1 MRDYREV
8 ARRVLERRD
17 HYVKEQKTRRKRT
30 AAAAGCLSLAVVV
43 GIMAWAGPGPQPEGV
58 LLDAPLQSVQDFA
71 LDQEP
76 GTQTG
81 TEGPD
86 QSSAAP
92 APGNPADAEKPAVAE
107 KPAGRETPKAP
118 VSRPAPKQEA
128 ENQTQPSARKEGRVS
143 AGKPVSLAEPGGAVQ
158 VRAIGFG
165 DAFLP
170 GGDAAAGPA
179 VPDAPVQEN
188 PIGLGEGQIFY
199 TDVWGGSYLD
209 QDGNMVVLLTQ
220 DTPENREAV
229 FQRNPA
235 FLEEQVRFQT
245 ADYTLE
251 YLTQVQEDISAAM
264 AAGDLPFVTVSVLRE
279 AENRIQVT
287 VTSQEEED
295 LARVRAFDPQG
306 GAIQLV
312 TPDEKEDD
320 LCALPLVP
328 LEGAEQSAETE

>member
-17 HYVKEQKTRRKRT
+17 HYVKEQKTRQKRT
-30 AAAAGCLSLAVVV
+30 AAAAGCVSLAVVV
-43 GIMAWAGPGPQPEGV
+43 GIMAWAGPGPQQEGA
-58 LLDAPLQSVQDFA
+58 LLDAPLLVQDFA
-71 LDQEP
+71 LDQER
-76 GTQTG
+76 GTQTEAG
-81 TEGPD
+81 IPD
-86 QSSAAP
+86 QSSP
-92 APGNPADAEKPAVAE
+92 APGKPADAERAADAEKPAV
-107 KPAGRETPKAP
+107 RETPKAP
-118 VSRPAPKQEA
+118 ASRPAPKKEA
-128 ENQTQPSARKEGRVS
+128 GKQPQTKPSVQREARVS
-143 AGKPVSLAEPGGAVQ
+143 AGAPVALGAPQ
-158 VRAIGFG
+158 VCAAGLG
-165 DAFLP
+165 EDLLTGS
-170 GGDAAAGPA
+170 GGDVAASP
-179 VPDAPVQEN
+179 VTPDAPVQEN

-235 FLEEQVRFQT
+235 FLEDQVRFQT

-264 AAGDLPFVTVSVLRE
+264 VAGELPFVAVSALRE
-279 AENRIQVT
+279 AENRVQVT

-306 GAIQLV
+306 GAIQVV
-312 TPDEKEDD
+312 TPDEIED
-320 LCALPLVP
+320 LCALPLAP
-328 LEGAEQSAETE
+328 ATEQTAETE

>member
-1 MRDYREV
+1 M
-8 ARRVLERRD
+8 
-17 HYVKEQKTRRKRT
+17 
-30 AAAAGCLSLAVVV
+30 
-43 GIMAWAGPGPQPEGV
+43 
-58 LLDAPLQSVQDFA
+58 
-71 LDQEP
+71 
-76 GTQTG
+76 
-81 TEGPD
+81 
-86 QSSAAP
+86 
-92 APGNPADAEKPAVAE
+92 
-107 KPAGRETPKAP
+107 
-118 VSRPAPKQEA
+118 
-128 ENQTQPSARKEGRVS
+128 S

-158 VRAIGFG
+158 VRAIGFEEAVPPGSVG
-165 DAFLP
+165 DN
-170 GGDAAAGPA
+170 AASPA
-179 VPDAPVQEN
+179 APDAPVQEN

-264 AAGDLPFVTVSVLRE
+264 AAGDLPFVTVSALRE

-287 VTSQEEED
+287 VTSQAEED
-295 LARVRAFDPQG
+295 LARVRAFDSQG

-328 LEGAEQSAETE
+328 LEGAEQSAEAE

>member
-17 HYVKEQKTRRKRT
+17 HYVKEQKTRQKRT
-30 AAAAGCLSLAVVV
+30 AAAAGCVSLAVVV
-43 GIMAWAGPGPQPEGV
+43 GIMAWAGPGPQQEGA
-58 LLDAPLQSVQDFA
+58 LLDAPLLAQDFA
-71 LDQEP
+71 LDQER
-76 GTQTG
+76 GTQTEAG
-81 TEGPD
+81 IPD
-86 QSSAAP
+86 QSSP
-92 APGNPADAEKPAVAE
+92 APGKPADAERPADAEKPAV
-107 KPAGRETPKAP
+107 RETPKAP
-118 VSRPAPKQEA
+118 ASRPAPKKEA
-128 ENQTQPSARKEGRVS
+128 GKQPQTKPSVQKEARVS
-143 AGKPVSLAEPGGAVQ
+143 AGAPVALGAPQ
-158 VRAIGFG
+158 VC
-165 DAFLP
+165 
-170 GGDAAAGPA
+170 AAGLGEDLLTGSGGGVAASP
-179 VPDAPVQEN
+179 VTPDAPVQEN
-188 PIGLGEGQIFY
+188 PIGLGGQIFY

-235 FLEEQVRFQT
+235 FLEDQVRFQT

-264 AAGDLPFVTVSVLRE
+264 AAGELPFVAVSALRE
-279 AENRIQVT
+279 EENRVQVM

-306 GAIQLV
+306 GAIQF
-312 TPDEKEDD
+312 TAAEI
-320 LCALPLVP
+320 CTLPLVP